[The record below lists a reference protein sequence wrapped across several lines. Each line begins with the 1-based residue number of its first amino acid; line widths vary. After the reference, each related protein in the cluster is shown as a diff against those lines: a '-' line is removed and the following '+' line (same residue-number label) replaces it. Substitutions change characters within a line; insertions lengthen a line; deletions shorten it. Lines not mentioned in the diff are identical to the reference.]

1 MMMKK
6 GIKYTI
12 GVIIA
17 GLVIYGSLYFRP
29 LDEKLAEENKI
40 SFDAKTYVEG
50 IWEKD
55 LFAAYDSAMDLTSL
69 LNQLKEDP
77 ELTFQR
83 EANALG
89 VGNIAYFK
97 VKGEGLVLSV
107 NENNVMVLVGDH
119 KVEIETE
126 FIFGNAVRDA
136 SGLVLINDYDLTSD
150 FNLISETINDKIRNE
165 VIPSFRT
172 KVEKGDKVI
181 FKGAIELNRAH
192 LDLSQPEVIPVSIQ
206 INP

>member
-6 GIKYTI
+6 GFKYAI
-12 GVIIA
+12 GVGLA
-17 GLVIYGSLYFRP
+17 GIVIYSSLYFRP
-29 LDEKLAEENKI
+29 LDEKLAEENEI
-40 SFDAKTYVEG
+40 TFDAKTYVEG

-69 LNQLKEDP
+69 LDQLKEDP
-77 ELTFQR
+77 ELTFRR

-150 FNLISETINDKIRNE
+150 FNLISETINNKIREE
-165 VIPSFRT
+165 VIPPFRT
-172 KVEKGDKVI
+172 LVKEGNKVKFI
-181 FKGAIELNRAH
+181 GAIELNRAH